1 MMKFLATLLMFIS
14 LQAQAF
20 ISLDISL
27 VHKKGIDKGL
37 VLVSEL
43 HTREDIR
50 PEHRRIV
57 TTKGG
62 IRFEFTSYLLPHSIE
77 EGPSLQIGLEGVLI
91 HSDGRLIKKFQ
102 KGDLVFNLEE
112 IKSFDFE
119 QIEGELV
126 NLEIKAD
133 LQ

>member
-1 MMKFLATLLMFIS
+1 MKFLATLLMFIS

-27 VHKKGIDKGL
+27 IHKRGIDKGL
-37 VLVSEL
+37 VLVGEL

-50 PEHRRIV
+50 PENRRIIIM
-57 TTKGG
+57 KGG
-62 IRFEFTSYLLPHSIE
+62 IRFEFTSFLLPHPVE

-91 HSDGRLIKKFQ
+91 HNDGRLIKKFE
-102 KGDLVFNLEE
+102 KNELVFNLEE
-112 IKSFDFE
+112 KKEFSFD

-126 NLEIKAD
+126 NLQITAN